1 MKNAQPTLAAT
12 GKEAQ
17 FTPGVMARL
26 FPKPIISPE
35 FGGDKVTFRMKA
47 PEAMQVA
54 LITELKCDPIVMQR
68 DSDGIWS
75 VTLEDVT
82 TDAFTYFFCVD
93 GTPTADPQNMYL
105 APSKGFKPSVC
116 NNPASA
122 YYYPTAGE
130 IAYGQLRYDLN
141 RGVACFTPG
150 ANNGNAPVLIRLI
163 PGQDDTMESWFKIG
177 GADVMADKLVAQGR
191 TKACI
196 LTTDATQQPSE
207 GQLVYTL
214 RADDYLSWP
223 ARRQAL
229 EQLLLSLKSN

>member
-35 FGGDKVTFRMKA
+35 FSGDKVTFRMKA
-47 PEAMQVA
+47 PEAKQVA
-54 LITELKCDPIVMQR
+54 LITELQRKPIVMQK

-75 VTLEDVT
+75 VTLQDVT
-82 TDAFTYFFCVD
+82 TDAFTYYYCVD

-105 APSKGFKPSVC
+105 APSKGFKPSV
-116 NNPASA
+116 S
-122 YYYPTAGE
+122 
-130 IAYGQLRYDLN
+130 YGQLRYDLN
-141 RGVACFTPG
+141 RGVACFTSG
-150 ANNGNAPVLIRLI
+150 ANQGTAVLIRLI

-191 TKACI
+191 TLHCT
-196 LTTDATQQPSE
+196 LTTDTKQKPSV
-207 GQLVYTL
+207 GQKVYTL
-214 RADDYLSWP
+214 RADDYPTWP
-223 ARRQAL
+223 ARRKAL
-229 EQLLLSLKSN
+229 EQLLLSLK